1 MGADLLNLRKKF
13 DGRIGGNGTVG
24 RGGDELAEVFGTTVA
39 GGEEPSEISRTGIVG
54 NNETR
59 LVEEEETFEIATLKN
74 FSKGR
79 KAANFNEEAGNG
91 KDLLIF

>member
-1 MGADLLNLRKKF
+1 MGEKF
-13 DGRIGGNGTVG
+13 DGGIGGNSTVG
-24 RGGDELAEVFGTTVA
+24 RSGDELAEVFGTTVA

-59 LVEEEETFEIATLKN
+59 LIEEEQAFEIAIFED

-79 KAANFNEEAGNG
+79 EATNFNEEAGDG
-91 KDLLIF
+91 EDLLIF

>member
-13 DGRIGGNGTVG
+13 NGRIGGNGAVG
-24 RGGDELAEVFGTTVA
+24 RGSDELAEIFGTTVA
-39 GGEEPSEISRTGIVG
+39 GSEEACEISRTGVVG

-59 LVEEEETFEIATLKN
+59 LVKKEEAFEITILEN
-74 FSKGR
+74 FSEGR
-79 KAANFNEEAGNG
+79 EATDFDEEAGNG